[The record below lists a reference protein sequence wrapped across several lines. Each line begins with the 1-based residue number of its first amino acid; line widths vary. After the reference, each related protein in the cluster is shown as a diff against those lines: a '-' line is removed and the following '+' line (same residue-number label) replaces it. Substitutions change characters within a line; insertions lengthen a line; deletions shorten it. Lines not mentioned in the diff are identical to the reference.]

1 MCDVLHAGNF
11 LRSSRDH
18 HFPTRVPA
26 LRLQINH
33 VIGSLDY
40 IQVMFDQQ
48 HRVARVHQAVQR
60 LQQALDVRQVQPRG
74 RLIEN
79 VEGMPGALELAE
91 LRRDLDALRFA
102 SGERRRRLAQRQ
114 VTQAQIAE
122 RFDLLNRRRPEIEM
136 LMANY
141 AGKGCLGPRNR

>member
-1 MCDVLHAGNF
+1 
-11 LRSSRDH
+11 
-18 HFPTRVPA
+18 VPA
-26 LRLQINH
+26 LRPQIDH
-33 VIGSLDY
+33 VIGRFDY

-60 LQQALDVRQVQPRG
+60 LQQALDVRQVQPG
-74 RLIEN
+74 CRLIEN
-79 VEGMPGALELAE
+79 VDRVPGALELAE
-91 LRRDLDALRFA
+91 LGGDFDTLRLA
-102 SGERRRRLAQRQ
+102 AGERRRGLAQRQ